1 MHKGRLEALFK
12 SKKIDAIISESSQ
25 TRRWFSKV
33 ATTDG
38 WLIIEKEKS
47 TLFIDGRYFEYAKK
61 HAKNVDL
68 ILLEKDSL
76 KNFLKNKEYKK
87 VAIESDYL
95 SVQNF
100 EKTKSL
106 FPNLSS
112 KDFVLI
118 NAQELRIIKTE
129 DEINLIQKA
138 IDISLEALSK
148 VKEYLQ
154 EGITELEIDH
164 KLNYLMKRL
173 GADKEGF
180 ENIVAFAENTA
191 MPHHHPTD
199 KKLKKGDIVKI
210 DFGAQYKGY
219 TADITRTFIFE
230 DEENPN
236 TTHPKLREILQ
247 IVEEAAK
254 AGRDAV
260 KPGIKASEIDL
271 ICRQY
276 IQDKGYGQYFVH
288 GTGHGIG
295 LDVHEFPSVS
305 FKSDVVLE
313 EGMCLT
319 VEPGIYIEGL
329 GGARIEDDL
338 LVTKEGHK
346 VLSRK

>member
-1 MHKGRLEALFK
+1 MHKGKLDELFD
-12 SKKIDAIISESSQ
+12 SKKIDVLISESPQ
-25 TRRWFSKV
+25 TRRWFSEV
-33 ATTDG
+33 STTDG
-38 WLIIEKEKS
+38 WLVIEKDNA
-47 TLFIDGRYFEYAKK
+47 TLFVDGRYFEYAKK
-61 HAKNVDL
+61 NSRNVDL
-68 ILLEKDSL
+68 VLLEKDSL
-76 KNFLKNKEYKK
+76 VNFFANKKYKN

-95 SVQNF
+95 TVQNL
-100 EKTKSL
+100 ERIKSL
-106 FPNLSS
+106 FPYLS
-112 KDFVLI
+112 DENFVSI
-118 NAQELRIIKTE
+118 KAQELRIIKTK
-129 DEINLIQKA
+129 DEVDLIQKA
-138 IDISLEALSK
+138 VDISLEALEK

-154 EGITELEIDH
+154 EGISELEIDH

-191 MPHHHPTD
+191 MPHHHPTN

-230 DEENPN
+230 NEENPN
-236 TTHPKLREILQ
+236 VTNPKLREILQ
-247 IVEEAAK
+247 IVEEAAQ

-271 ICRQY
+271 ICRKY
-276 IQDKGYGQYFVH
+276 IIDKGYGQYFVH

-305 FKSDVVLE
+305 SKSDVVLE
-313 EGMCLT
+313 QGMCLT

-338 LVTKEGHK
+338 LVTNDGHI